1 MSLLGQKHRP
11 LHQQVVVVV
20 GASSGIGRTTAL
32 QASRA
37 GATVVAAARG
47 EEALGTLA
55 EQAGPG
61 ELVVRAADVTDPQ
74 QMHDLASFAVQR
86 FGRIDT
92 WAHVAGVVT
101 YGSVQDTP
109 PEDFRQVLDVDL
121 MGPVHGAQAALPHLR
136 QSHGALV
143 VVSSEIAERAFPLA
157 SAYSAAKHGV
167 NGFVES
173 LRVEL
178 QHEGAPVS
186 LVEIQPE
193 AVNTPFFQHALTRL
207 GVRPSGPPPVTTP
220 EKVAEKILHAAEHGG
235 HTVPVGLGAKQQL
248 LLQRVSPKV
257 MDAFARLVA
266 FRAQRSSEEK
276 SPEGST
282 NLYRPVEG
290 DDRER
295 DAVTNLHR

>member
-1 MSLLGQKHRP
+1 MSVFGQKHKP
-11 LHQQVVVVV
+11 LDQQVLVVV

-32 QASRA
+32 TASRA
-37 GATVVAAARG
+37 GAQVVAAARG
-47 EEALGTLA
+47 EQALQTLA
-55 EQAGPG
+55 DEAGPG
-61 ELVVRAADVTDPQ
+61 ELVVRTADATDPD
-74 QMHDLASFAVQR
+74 QMHDLAAFAVER
-86 FGRIDT
+86 YGRIDT

-101 YGSVQDTP
+101 YGAVEDTP
-109 PEDFRQVLDVDL
+109 PEDFRQVLDVDV
-121 MGPVHGAQAALPHLR
+121 MGPVQGAQAALPHLKE
-136 QSHGALV
+136 SHGALV
-143 VVSSEIAERAFPLA
+143 VVSSEIAKRAFPLA

-193 AVNTPFFQHALTRL
+193 AVSTPFFEHALTRL
-207 GVRPSGPPPVTTP
+207 GVRPSGPPPITTP
-220 EKVAEKILHAAEHGG
+220 ERVAEKILHAAQHGG

-248 LLQRVSPKV
+248 LLQRVSPKI

-266 FRAQRSSEEK
+266 FRAQRSDEEK
-276 SPEGST
+276 SPAGST
-282 NLYRPVEG
+282 NLRSPVEG

-295 DAVTNLHR
+295 GVVTNLHR